1 MSLGGG
7 GCCLRGKFRRGRS
20 PGEAGQTKAMVT
32 VRGLVGGLDVPPLR
46 RTHVVS
52 LVAGRTSARG
62 NPSQKDKNA
71 TPI

>member
-1 MSLGGG
+1 
-7 GCCLRGKFRRGRS
+7 
-20 PGEAGQTKAMVT
+20 MVT